1 MRAHWM
7 LASAAVALMATAAP
21 VIAQTSVQASAQG
34 TADIARTAG
43 TSHTVTGGLDLKT
56 LASMDRVS
64 SPALSPD
71 GKRVVYVV
79 TSVDYDANKSASSL
93 WLAPVDGSAAPRKLA
108 VSDGGA
114 SSPQWST
121 DGRAIYFTSARG
133 GSNQVWRTDA
143 EGHAAAQVTSLPV
156 SISGFRLSPDG
167 RNLVLGI
174 SVFADCDT
182 LECTK
187 ARSDAAAKD
196 TQTVYDQMPLR
207 VFDRWYDGKKSH
219 LWVQPLNA
227 SGLAQGSARSL
238 TQGLDADFGV
248 GGIEFTRDGNLLVA
262 TKLLGDRNAF
272 TNNSDL
278 YRLPLAGGEPVN
290 LTASNT
296 APDYNPVLSP
306 DGRRLAWLAGS
317 RENVGGDQPVVM
329 VGSADGSGARALT
342 RWDRGPGSLT
352 WRSDGRAL
360 YATASDQGQARLFE
374 IDARSGDVRALTGI
388 GSVNAYDEKNGTV
401 VYAHEDFTSPT
412 QIYVLK
418 NGQPHQLTQHN
429 AEAMASIRP
438 SRPEEIRFAGWN
450 GEETHGWV
458 FKPANYVEGQK
469 YPTVYLI
476 HGGPKSPWTESWSYR
491 WNPQV
496 YTGAG
501 YAVVMVNF
509 HGSPGYGQAF
519 TDAINSNWG
528 TRPLEDLQKGWEAAR
543 ARYDFIDADRACAL
557 GASYGGYM
565 VNMIA
570 GKWNEP
576 WQCLVNHA
584 GVFDVP
590 QLMNAMDIAT
600 FIHEFEGTT
609 WDRKEIYDAQ
619 NPETYVGNWK
629 KPMLVLHGSKDFR
642 VPMEQGLATFSA
654 LQRQGIDSR
663 FVHVPNA
670 NHWVL
675 EPKAWV
681 NWQQEILDW
690 TAKYTG
696 QSN

>member
-1 MRAHWM
+1 MRAKWM
-7 LASAAVALMATAAP
+7 MATAMVAVMATTSP
-21 VIAQTSVQASAQG
+21 VWAQG
-34 TADIARTAG
+34 QDAAAPAAATANTE
-43 TSHTVTGGLDLKT
+43 HTVEGGLGLKT

-64 SPALSPD
+64 SPTLSPD

-79 TSVDYDANKSASSL
+79 ASVDYNANRSSSAL
-93 WLAPVDGSAAPRKLA
+93 WLASTDGSFEPRKLA
-108 VSDGGA
+108 VSEGGA
-114 SSPQWST
+114 SSPEWAA
-121 DGRAIYFTSARG
+121 DGRSIYFTSSRG

-143 EGHAAAQVTSLPV
+143 DGNAAAQVTSLPV
-156 SISGFRLSPDG
+156 GVSGFRIAPDG
-167 RNLVLGI
+167 RSLVLGI
-174 SVFADCDT
+174 SVFSDCDT

-187 ARSDAAAKD
+187 TRSDAAAKD
-196 TQTVYDQMPLR
+196 TQTVYDRMPLR

-227 SGLAQGSARSL
+227 SGLAEGSARSL

-248 GGIEFTRDGNLLVA
+248 GGIEFTRDGAILVS

-272 TNNSDL
+272 TNNNDI
-278 YRLPLAGGEPVN
+278 YRIPLTGGAPVN

-296 APDYNPVLSP
+296 APDHNPVLSP
-306 DGRRLAWLAGS
+306 DGRRLAWLAGG

-329 VGSADGSGARALT
+329 IGNADGSGARALT
-342 RWDRGPGSLT
+342 NWDRGPGSLT

-360 YATASDQGQARLFE
+360 YATASDVGQARLFE
-374 IDARSGDVRALTGI
+374 IDARTGDVRALSDI
-388 GSVNAYDEKNGTV
+388 GSVNEYDEVAGTV
-401 VYAHEDFTSPT
+401 VYAHESFTSPT
-412 QIYVLK
+412 QLFVIK
-418 NGQPHQLTQHN
+418 NGQTRQITQHN
-429 AEAMASIRP
+429 AEVMASIRP
-438 SRPEEIRFAGWN
+438 SRPDEIRFAGWN
-450 GEETHGWV
+450 GEEVHGWV
-458 FKPANYVEGQK
+458 FKPVNYVEGQK
-469 YPTVYLI
+469 YPAVYLI

-501 YAVVMVNF
+501 YAVVMINF

-528 TRPLEDLQKGWEAAR
+528 TRPLEDLRKGWEAAV
-543 ARYDFIDADRACAL
+543 ANNSFIDANRSCAL

-570 GKWNEP
+570 GQWNEP

-590 QLMNAMDIAT
+590 QLMNAMDTAT
-600 FIHEFEGTT
+600 FIHEFEGST
-609 WDRKEIYDAQ
+609 WDRKEVYDAQ

-629 KPMLVLHGSKDFR
+629 KPMLVLHGSRDFR

-654 LQRQGIDSR
+654 LQRLEIDSR

-690 TAKYTG
+690 TAKYTAPA
-696 QSN
+696 Q

>member
-7 LASAAVALMATAAP
+7 MATAAVALMATAAP
-21 VIAQTSVQASAQG
+21 VWAQEAGASE
-34 TADIARTAG
+34 TAAPATVSQPAK
-43 TSHTVTGGLDLKT
+43 TEHTLEGGLGLQT
-56 LASMDRVS
+56 LASMERVS
-64 SPALSPD
+64 APVLSPD
-71 GKRVVYVV
+71 GKRVVYAVS
-79 TSVDYDANKSASSL
+79 SVDYDANKSSSSL
-93 WLAPVDGSAAPRKLA
+93 WIANVDGTGEPRRLT
-108 VSDGGA
+108 VSEGGA
-114 SSPQWST
+114 SNAQWAP
-121 DGRAIYFTSARG
+121 DGRAIYFTSSRG

-156 SISGFRLSPDG
+156 GVSGFRIAPDG
-167 RNLVLGI
+167 RSLVLGV
-174 SVFADCDT
+174 SVFADCET

-187 ARSDAAAKD
+187 TRSDAAAKA
-196 TQTVYDQMPLR
+196 TQTAYDQMPLR
-207 VFDRWYDGKKSH
+207 VFDRWHDGKKSH
-219 LWVQPLNA
+219 LWVQPLNT
-227 SGLAQGSARSL
+227 SGLAEGSARSL
-238 TQGLDADFGV
+238 TQGLEADFGV
-248 GGIEFTRDGNLLVA
+248 GGIEFTRDGAILVS

-272 TNNSDL
+272 TNNNDL
-278 YRLPLAGGEPVN
+278 YRIPLAGGAPVN
-290 LTASNT
+290 LTSGHT
-296 APDYNPVLSP
+296 GPDSNPVLSP
-306 DGRRLAWLAGS
+306 DGRRLAWLAS
-317 RENVGGDQPVVM
+317 PRENVGGDQAVVM
-329 VGSADGSGARALT
+329 LGNADGSGARALT
-342 RWDRGPGSLT
+342 HWDRGPGDLT

-360 YATASDQGQARLFE
+360 YAVAADQGQQRLFE
-374 IDARSGDVRALTGI
+374 IDARTGDVRALTDI
-388 GSVNAYDEKNGTV
+388 GTVSAYDEVGGTV
-401 VYAHEDFTSPT
+401 VYALETYTAPT
-412 QIYVLK
+412 QLFVLK
-418 NGQPHQLTQHN
+418 GTEARQLTNHN
-429 AEAMASIRP
+429 ADAMASIRP

-450 GEETHGWV
+450 GEQVHGWV
-458 FKPANYVEGQK
+458 FKPVNYVEGQK
-469 YPTVYLI
+469 YPAIYMI

-501 YAVVMVNF
+501 YAVVMINF

-528 TRPLEDLQKGWEAAR
+528 TRPLEDLRKGWEAALE
-543 ARYDFIDADRACAL
+543 RYSFIDGSRACAL

-570 GKWNEP
+570 GQWNEP

-600 FIHEFEGTT
+600 FIHEFEGST
-609 WDRKEIYDAQ
+609 WDRKAVYDAQ
-619 NPETYVGNWK
+619 NPETYVANWN
-629 KPMLVLHGSKDFR
+629 KPMLVLHGSRDFR

-654 LQRQGIDSR
+654 LQRQGIPSR

-690 TAKYTG
+690 TAKYT
-696 QSN
+696 QPSR

>member
-1 MRAHWM
+1 MRAQWM
-7 LASAAVALMATAAP
+7 MATAAVALLGMAAP
-21 VIAQTSVQASAQG
+21 VWAQTGAAPQVASAPV
-34 TADIARTAG
+34 A
-43 TSHTVTGGLDLKT
+43 TSHTVAGGLDLKT
-56 LASMDRVS
+56 LATMDRVS
-64 SPALSPD
+64 SPVLSPD
-71 GKRVVYVV
+71 GKRVVYGV
-79 TSVDYDANKSASSL
+79 SSIDYDANKSASSL
-93 WLAPVDGSAAPRKLA
+93 WIASVDGSFEPRKLV
-108 VSDGGA
+108 VSEGGA
-114 SSPQWST
+114 SNPEWAA
-121 DGRAIYFTSARG
+121 DGRSIYFTSSRG

-143 EGHAAAQVTSLPV
+143 DGNAAAQVTSLPV
-156 SISGFRLSPDG
+156 GVSGFRLSPDN
-167 RNLVLGI
+167 RSLILGI

-187 ARSDAAAKD
+187 TRSDTAAKD

-219 LWVQPLNA
+219 LYVQPLNT
-227 SGLAQGSARSL
+227 SGLAEGTTRSL

-248 GGIEFTRDGNLLVA
+248 SGIEFTRDGSLLVS

-272 TNNSDL
+272 TNNNDL
-278 YRLPLAGGEPVN
+278 YRLSLSGGAPVN
-290 LTASNT
+290 LTEGHT
-296 APDYNPVLSP
+296 GPDYNPVLSP
-306 DGRRLAWLAGS
+306 DGRRLAWLAS
-317 RENVGGDQPVVM
+317 PRENVGGDQPVVM
-329 VGSADGSGARALT
+329 VGDADGQNARALT
-342 RWDRGPGSLT
+342 NWDRGPSDLT

-360 YATASDQGQARLFE
+360 YATAADQGQNRLFE
-374 IDARSGDVRALTGI
+374 IDARTGAVKNLTDI
-388 GSVNAYDEKNGTV
+388 GQVNEYDERAGTV
-401 VYAHEDFTSPT
+401 VYALESFTSPT
-412 QIYVLK
+412 QLFVQKGGETRQI
-418 NGQPHQLTQHN
+418 TRHN
-429 AEAMASIRP
+429 TEALAAINP
-438 SRPEEIRFAGWN
+438 SRPDEIRFAGWN
-450 GEETHGWV
+450 GEQTHGWV

-528 TRPLEDLQKGWEAAR
+528 TRPLEDLQKGWEAAV
-543 ARYDFIDADRACAL
+543 AQNSFIDSSRACAL

-590 QLMNAMDIAT
+590 QLMNAMDIGT
-600 FIHEFEGTT
+600 FIHEFEGAT
-609 WDRKEIYDAQ
+609 WDRKEVYDAQ
-619 NPETYVGNWK
+619 NPETYAGNWK
-629 KPMLVLHGSKDFR
+629 KPMLVLHGSRDFR

-654 LQRQGIDSR
+654 LQRLDIDSR

-696 QSN
+696 SSR

>member
-1 MRAHWM
+1 MRAHWLM
-7 LASAAVALMATAAP
+7 ATAAVALMATAAP
-21 VIAQTSVQASAQG
+21 VMAQTAQVPATASATQG
-34 TADIARTAG
+34 
-43 TSHTVTGGLDLKT
+43 HTVPQGLGLQT

-64 SPALSPD
+64 SPVLSPD
-71 GKRVVYVV
+71 GKRVVYVLS
-79 TSVDYDANKSASSL
+79 SVDYDANKSKSAL
-93 WLAPVDGSAAPRKLA
+93 WIANVDGSVAPRQLA
-108 VSDGGA
+108 VSEGGA
-114 SSPQWST
+114 SAPAWSA
-121 DGRAIYFTSARG
+121 DGRSIYFTSARG
-133 GSNQVWRTDA
+133 GSNQVWRTDSD
-143 EGHAAAQVTSLPV
+143 GNAAAQVTSLPV
-156 SISGFRLSPDG
+156 GVSGFRIAPDG
-167 RNLVLGI
+167 RSLILGV
-174 SVFADCDT
+174 SVFADCET

-187 ARSDAAAKD
+187 ARSDEAAKS
-196 TQTVYDQMPLR
+196 TQTTYDQLPLR

-227 SGLAQGSARSL
+227 SGLSEGAARNL
-238 TQGLDADFGV
+238 TAGLDADFGV
-248 GGIEFTRDGNLLVA
+248 GGIEFTRDGAILVS

-272 TNNSDL
+272 TNNNDL
-278 YRLPLAGGEPVN
+278 YRLSLSGGEPVN
-290 LTASNT
+290 MTQGNT
-296 APDYNPVLSP
+296 GPDYNPVLSP
-306 DGRRLAWLAGS
+306 DGRRLAWLSAA
-317 RENVGGDQPVVM
+317 RENVGGDQAVVM
-329 VGSADGSGARALT
+329 VANADGSGARALT
-342 RWDRGPGSLT
+342 RWDRGPGDLT

-374 IDARSGDVRALTGI
+374 IDARSGDVRALTDI
-388 GSVNAYDEKNGTV
+388 GSVNAYDEKGGTI
-401 VYAHEDFTSPT
+401 VYAHESYTSPT
-412 QIYVLK
+412 QVYVLK
-418 NGQPHQLTQHN
+418 AGQARQLTQHN
-429 AEAMASIRP
+429 AEVMATISP

-450 GEETHGWV
+450 DEETHGWV
-458 FKPANYVEGQK
+458 FKPTNYVEGQK
-469 YPTVYLI
+469 YPTIYMI

-491 WNPQV
+491 WNPQI

-501 YAVVMVNF
+501 YAVVMINF

-528 TRPLEDLQKGWEAAR
+528 TRPLEDLQKGWQAAV
-543 ARYDFIDADRACAL
+543 AGNDFIDADRACAL

-570 GKWNEP
+570 GQWNEP

-590 QLMNAMDIAT
+590 QLMNAMDSGT
-600 FIHEFEGTT
+600 FIHEFEGST
-609 WDRKEIYDAQ
+609 WDRKEVYDAQ
-619 NPETYVGNWK
+619 NPETYAGNWK

-696 QSN
+696 NTN